1 MHGNIPYLFDFW
13 ADPIVHLLLLKSS
26 MVKPIQ
32 FSCNSVTML
41 IDFILNCIFDH
52 WGLLIMVI
60 AV

>member
-32 FSCNSVTML
+32 FS
-41 IDFILNCIFDH
+41 
-52 WGLLIMVI
+52 
-60 AV
+60 